1 MRGEAYMDCP
11 EHTERPMVLTERI
24 PLVADE
30 AGDLRV
36 EGTRVYLE
44 DLLDAYEGGLS
55 PEEMVLAYPSLN
67 LADVYAILAWALRHP
82 EEVAAYRERVKREAQ
97 EAEERA
103 RAHLP
108 KALLARL
115 GRA

>member
-1 MRGEAYMDCP
+1 
-11 EHTERPMVLTERI
+11 MVLTERI

-30 AGDLRV
+30 DEGLRV
-36 EGTRVYLE
+36 EGTRIYLG

-55 PEEMVLAYPSLN
+55 PEEMVLAYPSLT
-67 LADVYAILAWALRHP
+67 LADVYAVLAWALRHP
-82 EEVAAYRERVKREAQ
+82 EEVAAYRERVKGRAR

-108 KALLARL
+108 RALLNRL

>member
-1 MRGEAYMDCP
+1 
-11 EHTERPMVLTERI
+11 MVLTERI

-30 AGDLRV
+30 AGSLRV

-55 PEEMVLAYPSLN
+55 PEEMVLAYPNLS
-67 LADVYAILAWALRHP
+67 LADVYAVLAWALRHP
-82 EEVAAYRERVKREAQ
+82 EEVAAYRERAKRAAQ

-103 RAHLP
+103 RVHFP

>member
-1 MRGEAYMDCP
+1 
-11 EHTERPMVLTERI
+11 MVLTERI

-30 AGDLRV
+30 DEGLRV
-36 EGTRVYLE
+36 EGTRIYLE

-55 PEEMVLAYPSLN
+55 PEEMVLPYPSLT
-67 LADVYAILAWALRHP
+67 LADVYAVLAWALRHP
-82 EEVAAYRERVKREAQ
+82 EEVAAYRERVKRRAR

-108 KALLARL
+108 RALLTRL
-115 GRA
+115 GGA

>member
-1 MRGEAYMDCP
+1 VRNVGYMDCP
-11 EHTERPMVLTERI
+11 KYTERRMVLTERI

-30 AGDLRV
+30 AGGLRV

-67 LADVYAILAWALRHP
+67 LADVYAILAWALRHS
-82 EEVAAYRERVKREAQ
+82 EEVAAYRERVEREAR

>member
-1 MRGEAYMDCP
+1 M
-11 EHTERPMVLTERI
+11 
-24 PLVADE
+24 
-30 AGDLRV
+30 RV
-36 EGTRVYLE
+36 EGTRIYLE

-55 PEEMVLAYPSLN
+55 PEEMVLAYPSLT
-67 LADVYAILAWALRHP
+67 LADVYAVLAWALRHP
-82 EEVAAYRERVKREAQ
+82 EEVAAYRERVKGRAR

-108 KALLARL
+108 RALLNRL